1 MLIFELTYPG
11 TWLDYE
17 DQDWS
22 SKTEPILVNLRYQ
35 CADANIA
42 LNLFLDANQK
52 KPSSEAEKE
61 WKRDETRRNKITREL
76 QEELLKDPLDYKAR
90 IEVAFQAELKFKREK
105 WNAGSIPRE
114 FEHQRVLMH
123 ARSFLYTL
131 HDFNM
136 TLKVLANTDGVP
148 EAVQGASDQFGE
160 TFACLH
166 GVEKTVHKPKL
177 NYLNGT
183 IYGNTMSDGHYGEV
197 DVSPDSMTKVQS
209 VFQEVID
216 SFRWKG
222 PKFHYPS
229 Q

>member
-17 DQDWS
+17 DQDWP
-22 SKTEPILVNLRYQ
+22 SKAEPILINLRYQ
-35 CADANIA
+35 FADANIA

-76 QEELLKDPLDYKAR
+76 QEALLKDHLDYKAR
-90 IEVAFQAELKFKREK
+90 IEVAFQADLKFKREK
-105 WNAGSIPRE
+105 WNAGSLPRE
-114 FEHQRVLMH
+114 FEYQRVLMH

-131 HDFNM
+131 HGFDM

-148 EAVQGASDQFGE
+148 EAVQDASAKFGE
-160 TFACLH
+160 AFACLR
-166 GVEKTVHKPKL
+166 GVEKTAHPPKL
-177 NYLNGT
+177 NYLKNT
-183 IYGNTMSDGHYGEV
+183 IYGNTMPDGHYGEV
-197 DVSPDSMTKVQS
+197 DVSSDSMTRVQS

-222 PKFHYPS
+222 PKLHYPS

>member
-11 TWLDYE
+11 TWLDSD

-22 SKTEPILVNLRYQ
+22 SKTEQVLSTLRYQ
-35 CADANIA
+35 FTDANIA
-42 LNLFLDANQK
+42 LNQFISANQK

-61 WKRDETRRNKITREL
+61 WKRDETRRNKITCEL
-76 QEELLKDPLDYKAR
+76 QETMLKDPLDYKAR
-90 IEVAFQAELKFKREK
+90 VEVAFQAGLKFKKEK
-105 WNAGSIPRE
+105 WDAGALPRE
-114 FEHQRVLMH
+114 FEHQGVLMH

-131 HDFNM
+131 HGFGM

-148 EAVQGASDQFGE
+148 EAVQDASAKFE
-160 TFACLH
+160 EAFACLCGGENTLH
-166 GVEKTVHKPKL
+166 NPKL
-177 NYLNGT
+177 NYLKGT
-183 IYGNTMSDGHYGEV
+183 IYGNTMPDGHYGEV

-216 SFRWKG
+216 SFKWKG